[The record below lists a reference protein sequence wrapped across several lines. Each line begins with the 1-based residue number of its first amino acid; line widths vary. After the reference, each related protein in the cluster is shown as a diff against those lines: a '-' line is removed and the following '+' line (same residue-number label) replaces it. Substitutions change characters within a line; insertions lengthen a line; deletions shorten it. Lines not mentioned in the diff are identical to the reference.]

1 MKEMY
6 IKLEW
11 NSCPDSWERRGGGVD
26 LGKNPFHG
34 GGMDIVWNTQYINM
48 VIVWNQN
55 VA

>member
-1 MKEMY
+1 MSRQLGE
-6 IKLEW
+6 E
-11 NSCPDSWERRGGGVD
+11 GGGVD

>member
-1 MKEMY
+1 MEFMSRQ
-6 IKLEW
+6 LGE
-11 NSCPDSWERRGGGVD
+11 EGGGD
-26 LGKNPFHG
+26 LVKNPFHG